1 MRRLAQLIIGTN
13 LVARVQGLQTSTTR
27 SKKGWEYQWWWLHWL
42 HGKEKAPQSRTRSQF
57 GSCSSS
63 SFQSLLIFFNRFEKL
78 GEVAFP
84 KTPTPALLVLLPFL
98 ILEHAS
104 NPLNYLYKYGGPA
117 HFTQEKN
124 QSMLMPTILNQ
135 SSYPQQ
141 QHTRL
146 RIGLS
151 TQHTIKLIINK
162 PTEEQGEKLR
172 RQIKEHF
179 DNLHTQKHQIT
190 ANCKSINPYVW

>member
-42 HGKEKAPQSRTRSQF
+42 HGKERAPQSRTRSQF

-117 HFTQEKN
+117 HFTREKPIN
-124 QSMLMPTILNQ
+124 AYANNIEPIIIPPTTYKVKN
-135 SSYPQQ
+135 
-141 QHTRL
+141 RL
-146 RIGLS
+146 KHS
-151 TQHTIKLIINK
+151 THCWPKKKHSTHYKI
-162 PTEEQGEKLR
+162 
-172 RQIKEHF
+172 
-179 DNLHTQKHQIT
+179 DN
-190 ANCKSINPYVW
+190 